1 MGLNKVE
8 KEFKTQLD
16 QREINPTPAAWD
28 RLDAML
34 TVAEEKKA
42 KPLYNW
48 MYIAAS
54 IIGFIAIGFVFFSQ
68 TKELVDVKR
77 NEVVIENNAPIQT
90 KDSSQKEVPTPIQIK
105 QKQEVIAAQ
114 SISNPQNS
122 KNKVSLEKIQISN
135 TAITNQ
141 TSENKL
147 KNTSIITQEPSS
159 NWRSNQKT
167 NEINPNSPFQN
178 TTETQ
183 ITAVE
188 SKTKNPTIKVNA
200 SNLLSEVDNELEL
213 SFREKVIRKI
223 DKNYKTVKV
232 ALANRNQQ
240 SNTN

>member
-16 QREINPTPAAWD
+16 QREIKPTPAAWD

-34 TVAEEKKA
+34 TVAVEKKA
-42 KPLYNW
+42 TPIYNW

-68 TKELVDVKR
+68 TEELVDVKR
-77 NEVVIENNAPIQT
+77 NEVVIDNN
-90 KDSSQKEVPTPIQIK
+90 VPTKPNDSIVKEQQSPIQI
-105 QKQEVIAAQ
+105 QKEEVITES
-114 SISNPQNS
+114 SISNHNERKSITHPTKFKSQVLEPKNQIANKNS
-122 KNKVSLEKIQISN
+122 IEQPIEK
-135 TAITNQ
+135 
-141 TSENKL
+141 
-147 KNTSIITQEPSS
+147 SII
-159 NWRSNQKT
+159 NQKS
-167 NEINPNSPFQN
+167 NEINPNSPIQN

-183 ITAVE
+183 IAVVE
-188 SKTKNPTIKVNA
+188 SNPKPPTIKVNA